1 MKNLAEKVK
10 EARIVAVLSVN
21 DKNDAVDLANALVD
35 GGIKA
40 IELTLRTPN
49 AFECASAIAEKA
61 QKVMLGIGTV
71 LTPDQ
76 AAESKRRGADFAVS
90 PGCNVRVIDAAKEVG
105 LPFAPGIMTPSEIEQ
120 SLEHDCTLMKFF
132 PAGTTG
138 GMKHL
143 ESMAAPYKHL
153 GVSFIPLGGLKLSNM
168 KEYLDSPLV
177 AAIGGSWIAPAN
189 LIKARDWA
197 AIRKNAEEASSQI

>member
-90 PGCNVRVIDAAKEVG
+90 PRLQCEGNRCGKGGGASFRAGHYDAQRNR
-105 LPFAPGIMTPSEIEQ
+105 T
-120 SLEHDCTLMKFF
+120 
-132 PAGTTG
+132 
-138 GMKHL
+138 
-143 ESMAAPYKHL
+143 
-153 GVSFIPLGGLKLSNM
+153 
-168 KEYLDSPLV
+168 V
-177 AAIGGSWIAPAN
+177 A
-189 LIKARDWA
+189 
-197 AIRKNAEEASSQI
+197 